1 VTIRRT
7 FAKKQCGFVLRLTYL
22 WSQSDLLKWLPPCAR
37 TILPGD
43 SAMKF
48 IGLVL
53 LAALIAVLGV
63 GGVLYAGRNERTGIP
78 VPVLLLAPFDG
89 ASTTNELPRET
100 AE

>member
-1 VTIRRT
+1 
-7 FAKKQCGFVLRLTYL
+7 
-22 WSQSDLLKWLPPCAR
+22 
-37 TILPGD
+37 
-43 SAMKF
+43 MKF

-53 LAALIAVLGV
+53 LVALAVLGV
-63 GGVLYAGRNERTGIP
+63 GSLLYAGRNEPNGIP

>member
-1 VTIRRT
+1 VCSNNLAGR
-7 FAKKQCGFVLRLTYL
+7 
-22 WSQSDLLKWLPPCAR
+22 
-37 TILPGD
+37 D
-43 SAMKF
+43 SALKF

-53 LAALIAVLGV
+53 LAALIAVLGL
-63 GGVLYAGRNERTGIP
+63 GGMLYAGRNEPNGNP